1 MASSVGNQPSPGDE
15 SDPLLKN
22 HSPSPSKADPG
33 RPLTHTPQAPRR
45 QLPTAIRSGAYSPIC
60 FLPLALV
67 AGYLQWNPVLVFIYN
82 LFAIIALSAI
92 ISDSSQQLT
101 AQTNTWTGA
110 LINTVPCKAVGLS
123 LGAWAVASREI
134 YVAQS
139 LAIGT
144 ILSEILLILGC
155 SMIAASYRS
164 DLLYFNQPTT
174 NTLSSLMLATST
186 VLVLPSV
193 LATSFPYE
201 LGDRTV
207 AFSRGVS
214 AVLLG
219 VYAGYLYFQL
229 GTHRHLFPRQ
239 QWTENP
245 DEVNADADTAHDLPR
260 TASGNAKPALVLTLA
275 TLAAII
281 CSKFLTDTL
290 VITAARLPLS
300 KTLIAATLVPLATT
314 GATGVSMI
322 RGSAV
327 NQEVDGAVC
336 AVVQNVVHLGLF
348 GMPVLVLLGW
358 VLAKP
363 MSLVFDVFEV
373 VVLFFSVLLV
383 NGVLRGGRYSVVHG
397 VALVAMY
404 AILTLAFCVR

>member
-1 MASSVGNQPSPGDE
+1 MASSNGTQPSFGDE
-15 SDPLLKN
+15 FDPLLKN
-22 HSPSPSKADPG
+22 HSQSPSKSDPG
-33 RPLTHTPQAPRR
+33 RPLTHNPQAARR
-45 QLPTAIRSGAYSPIC
+45 QLPTAVRSGAYLPIC

-67 AGYLQWNPVLVFIYN
+67 AGYFQWNPVLVFLYN
-82 LFAIIALSAI
+82 LVAIIALSAI

-101 AQTNTWTGA
+101 THTSDLTGA
-110 LINTVPCKAVGLS
+110 LINTVPRKAVGLS

-139 LAIGT
+139 LAIGA

-155 SMIAASYRS
+155 SMIAASYRT
-164 DLLYFNQPTT
+164 DILYFNQPIT
-174 NTLSSLMLATST
+174 NTLSSLMLAIST

-214 AVLLG
+214 AVLLC

-229 GTHRHLFPRQ
+229 GTHRHLFPQ
-239 QWTENP
+239 QPRTENP
-245 DEVNADADTAHDLPR
+245 DGAHGEADTAHELPR
-260 TASGNAKPALVLTLA
+260 TTSGKAKALLILTLA
-275 TLAAII
+275 TLATII
-281 CSKFLTDTL
+281 CSKFLADTL
-290 VITAARLPLS
+290 VITAARLHIS
-300 KTLIAATLVPLATT
+300 KTLVAATLVPLATT

-322 RGSAV
+322 RGSAAS
-327 NQEVDGAVC
+327 QDVDGAVC
-336 AVVQNVVHLGLF
+336 AVVQSVVHVGLF
-348 GMPVLVLLGW
+348 GMPALVLLGW
-358 VLAKP
+358 ALAKP

-404 AILTLAFCVR
+404 AILALAFSVR